1 MGLAQRRRLAK
12 FLVIIIL
19 SVLLLVSTGCGTQ
32 GTDRTT
38 GSSATWQSGSTST
51 VGSNAKLT
59 VTFINV
65 GQGDS
70 ILVQAPSG
78 KTLLVDGGPKDAESA
93 LLSAL
98 ASKGVKRLDN
108 VIATHEDA
116 DHIGSL
122 DAAIKAYPVGKVYL
136 PKMPTKGTK
145 AMEDFLQAVK
155 GKGISLTP
163 AKAGVNVDLGSEV
176 SALMLA
182 PVKASYE
189 EENNYSAV
197 LKVNFGKV
205 SFLLTGD
212 AEGHSEQDMINSG
225 ADLKSTVLKVG
236 HHGSRYSTGEA
247 FLDAVSPQ
255 YAVIQVGHNNY
266 GHPTSQVLNRLAA
279 HGVKVYRTD
288 RQGTITAVSDGK
300 TVTFSTEK

>member
-1 MGLAQRRRLAK
+1 MAQRRRLVK
-12 FLVIIIL
+12 YLVTGIL
-19 SVLLLVSTGCGTQ
+19 SVLLLVITGCGTQ
-32 GTDRTT
+32 GIDSTT
-38 GSSATWQSGSTST
+38 GNAATGQSVSTPRDRST
-51 VGSNAKLT
+51 DKLT

-78 KTLLVDGGPKDAESA
+78 KTLLIDGGPKDAESA

-98 ASKGVKRLDN
+98 VSKGVKRLDN
-108 VIATHEDA
+108 VIATHEDT

-122 DAAIKAYPVGKVYL
+122 DAAIRAYPVGKVYL
-136 PKMPTKGTK
+136 PKMPIKGTK

-155 GKGISLTP
+155 GRGLSLTP
-163 AKAGVNVDLGSEV
+163 AKAGVSVDLGSEV
-176 SALMLA
+176 TALMLA

-197 LKVNFGKV
+197 LKVTFGKV

-212 AEGHSEQDMINSG
+212 AESQSERDMINSG

-247 FLDAVSPQ
+247 FLNAVSPQ

-279 HGVKVYRTD
+279 HAVKVYRTD

-300 TVTFSTEK
+300 TVTFTTEK